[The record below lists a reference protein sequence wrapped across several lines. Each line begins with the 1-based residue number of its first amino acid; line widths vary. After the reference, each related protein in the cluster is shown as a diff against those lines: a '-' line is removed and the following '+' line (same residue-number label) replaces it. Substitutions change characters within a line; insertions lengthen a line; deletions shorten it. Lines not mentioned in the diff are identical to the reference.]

1 MQTTYENFR
10 YRYDGKTNPY
20 NKGCMKNLIEILLS
34 KTPKS
39 KLNLRARIHDDSI
52 IFASSHSLESSTVDS
67 SAEAGKTSFD
77 LEIAGPADKR
87 IGVLSEEFDDIHAQ
101 IENLG
106 KLERCG
112 TQPRH
117 LDTSWEARAKNG
129 WEMKDDIEVLAL
141 EFGMEYGYTDRGRNS
156 RDFL

>member
-20 NKGCMKNLIEILLS
+20 NKGCMKNLIETLFS
-34 KTPKS
+34 KAPKS
-39 KLNLRARIHDDSI
+39 KLNLREKIHDDSI
-52 IFASSHSLESSTVDS
+52 IFASSHSLETSTVDS
-67 SAEAGKTSFD
+67 SADVAKTSFD
-77 LEIAGPADKR
+77 LEIAAPADKR
-87 IGVLSEEFDDIHAQ
+87 TGVLLEEFDDIHAQ

-117 LDTSWEARAKNG
+117 IDTSWEARAKNG
-129 WEMKDDIEVLAL
+129 WEMKDDIEALAL